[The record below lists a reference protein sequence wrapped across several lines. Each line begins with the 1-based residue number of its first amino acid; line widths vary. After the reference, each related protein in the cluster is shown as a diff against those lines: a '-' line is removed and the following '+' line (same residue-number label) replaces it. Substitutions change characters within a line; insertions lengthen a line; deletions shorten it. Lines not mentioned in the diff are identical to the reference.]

1 MIILTYLA
9 ISVEKNLFLRHHYA
23 SMQGNLQQI
32 TFQKILELTV
42 AIALSKRHVKKRRFK
57 QMKLTDEQQA
67 VINESSRKI
76 LVKAGAGT
84 GKTEILT
91 RRIIRLIEDDV
102 TLSVRDM
109 AIITF
114 TNKATEELQ
123 ARLKKRLYQKW
134 KNSSS
139 FAEKQ
144 RFRYE
149 LESLNSCQI
158 STIHKFCRSILDEVG
173 PYYDKDVLFSPNFSV
188 KTQSHKHAIEEITER
203 WIKQKLE
210 MQKPIE
216 HLNIMPVHK
225 LKEIVTKAY
234 ELLRT
239 KGLDIPKVLQQT
251 KRYANLEDT
260 VQRKLKMEIVELI
273 EQVYLYHTKLK
284 YYFLDTDDL
293 LEYCYKILKENCS
306 ALESV
311 KSKYRYIFID
321 EFQDTSLY
329 QAEMIKLICDDSE
342 DAPSLFVVG
351 DLKQSIYEFR
361 GADLDSYSRIEEWIQ
376 EKGVVLSLSTNW
388 RSEPDLV
395 LFVNHIFNNIKENEQ
410 YVFYQEP
417 LKPREQKDQIDFSK
431 VYSWILCGKEELQ
444 AKIVAEWM
452 KKELENNNASN
463 YCLLFRKNIEMK
475 DFVDEFAKHGIP
487 IRIVG
492 SGDFFNQKE
501 IVDSLKI
508 LQYLNSPFLEQYR
521 IEALSTL
528 FINEEETLN
537 NLYKKIRSQLNI
549 WTPAQI
555 LDFIY
560 KFTNIKNNCSSQV
573 YANLT
578 KLKQMARKL
587 NTNENTTLQQFIDWL
602 SAMIQSGKDEPQA
615 DVTEQNNSN
624 HYVTFMT
631 IHKAKGLEFP
641 NVILPNLNQGI
652 SQQALKPEILYHRN
666 KQTLEFSY
674 QKYYSPSSHIPSKGY
689 EEAISL
695 NQYQTY
701 SEELRVLYVALTRAK
716 EKLILVGS
724 ENCPKTKIC
733 FQNWLQID

>member
-1 MIILTYLA
+1 
-9 ISVEKNLFLRHHYA
+9 
-23 SMQGNLQQI
+23 
-32 TFQKILELTV
+32 
-42 AIALSKRHVKKRRFK
+42 
-57 QMKLTDEQQA
+57 MKLTDEQQA
-67 VINESSRKI
+67 VINENSKKI

-123 ARLKKRLYQKW
+123 TRLKRRLYQKW

-139 FAEKQ
+139 SVEKQ

-158 STIHKFCRSILDEVG
+158 STIHRFCRSVLEEIG
-173 PYYDKDVLFSPNFSV
+173 PYYDTDVLFSPSFSV
-188 KTQSHKHAIEEITER
+188 KTQSHKQAIEEITER

-210 MQKPIE
+210 TQNQIE

-225 LKEIVTKAY
+225 LKGIVTKAY

-239 KGLDIPKVLQQT
+239 KGLDVPEVLKQT

-260 VQRKLKMEIVELI
+260 TQRKLKLEIVELI

-284 YYFLDTDDL
+284 YCFLDTDDL
-293 LEYCYKILKENCS
+293 LEYCYKILKKNHS
-306 ALESV
+306 ALESI
-311 KSKYRYIFID
+311 KNKYRYIFID

-329 QAEMIKLICDDSE
+329 QAEIIKLICDDS
-342 DAPSLFVVG
+342 DNSPALFVVG

-361 GADLDSYSRIEEWIQ
+361 GADLDSYSRIEKWIQ

-395 LFVNHIFNNIKENEQ
+395 LFVNHIFNNIKENQQ

-417 LKPREQKDQIDFSK
+417 LKPREQKDEIDFSK
-431 VYSWILCGKEELQ
+431 VYSWILCGKEEQQ
-444 AKIVAEWM
+444 AKKVAEWL
-452 KKELENNNASN
+452 KRELENNNASN
-463 YCLLFRKNIEMK
+463 YCLLFRKNFEMK
-475 DFVDEFAKHGIP
+475 DFINEFANQGIP
-487 IRIVG
+487 FRVIG

-501 IVDSLKI
+501 IIDSLKI
-508 LQYLNSPFLEQYR
+508 LQYLNNPFLEQYR

-528 FINEEETLN
+528 FTDEEETLN
-537 NLYKKIRSQLNI
+537 NLYKKICLQLNV

-560 KFTNIKNNCSSQV
+560 KFTNIKNNCSGQI

-578 KLKQMARKL
+578 KLKKMARKL

-602 SAMIQSGKDEPQA
+602 SAMIQSGKEEPQA
-615 DVTEQNNSN
+615 DVAEQNNSS

-641 NVILPNLNQGI
+641 IVILPNLNQSI
-652 SQQALKPEILYHRN
+652 SQQALEPEILHHKN
-666 KQTLEFSY
+666 KKTLEFCY
-674 QKYYSPSSHIPSKGY
+674 QKYYSPSSYIPSQGY

-724 ENCPKTKIC
+724 EHCPKTKVC

>member
-1 MIILTYLA
+1 MRLT
-9 ISVEKNLFLRHHYA
+9 EE
-23 SMQGNLQQI
+23 Q
-32 TFQKILELTV
+32 LT
-42 AIALSKRHVKKRRFK
+42 
-57 QMKLTDEQQA
+57 
-67 VINESSRKI
+67 VINETSRKI

-91 RRIIRLIEDDV
+91 RRIIRLIEDDP
-102 TLSVRDM
+102 TLSIRDM

-123 ARLKKRLYQKW
+123 TRLKKRIYQKW
-134 KNSSS
+134 KSSSS
-139 FAEKQ
+139 FEEKR

-158 STIHKFCRSILDEVG
+158 STIHKFCRSILDEIG
-173 PYYDKDVLFSPNFSV
+173 PYCNDSLLFSPNFSV
-188 KTQSHKHAIEEITER
+188 KTQSHKQVIEEITEE
-203 WIKQKLE
+203 WIKHKLNQ
-210 MQKPIE
+210 QKPIE

-225 LKEIVTKAY
+225 LKEIVAKSY

-239 KGLDIPKVLQQT
+239 KGLDIPRVIQQT
-251 KRYANLEDT
+251 KRYANLEDST
-260 VQRKLKMEIVELI
+260 QRKLKIELVELI
-273 EQVYLYHTKLK
+273 EQVHDRHAKHK

-293 LEYCYKILKENCS
+293 LEYCYKILAENRS
-306 ALESV
+306 ALKSV
-311 KSKYRYIFID
+311 QNKYRYIFID

-329 QAEMIKLICDDSE
+329 QAEMVKLICDDSE
-342 DAPSLFVVG
+342 NSPSLFVVG

-361 GADLDSYSRIEEWIQ
+361 GADIDSYSHIEEWIK
-376 EKGVVLSLSTNW
+376 ENGVVLTLSTNW

-395 LFVNHIFNNIKENEQ
+395 LFVNHIFNNIKEDNEQ

-417 LKPREQKDQIDFSK
+417 LKPRENKSEIDFSK
-431 VYSWILCGKEELQ
+431 MCSWILCDKGDSQ
-444 AKIVAEWM
+444 AKKVAEWM
-452 KKELENNNASN
+452 KQELKNSNASN
-463 YCLLFRKNIEMK
+463 YCILFRKNFEMG
-475 DFVDEFAKHGIP
+475 DFISEFTKKEIP
-487 IRIVG
+487 IRVVG

-501 IVDSLKI
+501 IVDALKL
-508 LQYLNSPFLEQYR
+508 LQYLSAPFLKQYS
-521 IEALSTL
+521 IEAIDTI
-528 FINEEETLN
+528 FIDHEEKLQ
-537 NLYKKIRSQLNI
+537 NLYDKIYSQLDI

-560 KFTNIKNNCSSQV
+560 KFTNIKNSCSTQT
-573 YANLT
+573 YANLI

-587 NTNENTTLQQFIDWL
+587 NLNENTTLQQFIGWL

-615 DVTEQNNSN
+615 DVSEQANSN
-624 HYVTFMT
+624 QYVTFMT

-641 NVILPNLNQGI
+641 IVILPNLNQSI
-652 SQQALKPEILYHRN
+652 SQQALKPEILIHRD

-674 QKYYSPSSHIPSKGY
+674 QKYYSTSSNILSKGY

-695 NQYQTY
+695 NQYQIY

-724 ENCPKTKIC
+724 KNCPKTKVC
-733 FQNWLQID
+733 FQNWLTV